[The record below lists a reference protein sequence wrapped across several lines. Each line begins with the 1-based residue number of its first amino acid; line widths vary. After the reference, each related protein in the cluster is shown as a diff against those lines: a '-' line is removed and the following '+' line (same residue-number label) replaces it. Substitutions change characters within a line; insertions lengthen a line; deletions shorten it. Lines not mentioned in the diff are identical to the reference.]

1 MNKNTKK
8 ENIVIVG
15 GGFAGVKTA
24 LFLSKY
30 PNFFN
35 VTLVSETDS
44 LRYYPLLYKFATG
57 SKKDLV
63 SIPLRKIFRSEKVHI
78 IKGSAQNID
87 RSSKSIIL
95 EDGQQITYD
104 KLVLA
109 LGVVTNYFG
118 IDGIQENSYSIK
130 SEAEAEKFNRHLHD
144 YLIKNQKPDSNYVI
158 IGAGPT
164 GIELAA
170 ELPSYIRYLMNQHG
184 LHHHAVHV
192 EIIEALNQLLPRLPK
207 SYAQNVSKR
216 LTSLGISLKLNSKVV
231 SQNDLELTV
240 NENKIQSQ
248 TVVWTAGVS
257 NHPFYKANNFLITQ
271 HGKVACDIFLQAE
284 DNIFVAGDNANT
296 PFSGLAQTALH
307 DGQTIAENIVRS
319 HFGYPMKA
327 YKPKNIITVIPAG
340 KKYAAV
346 LWGKT
351 KFYGFFGSVM
361 RHLADIDGYNNILPW
376 YSAIFLWLKYFSKR
390 SKQCPY
396 CQNSSESL

>member
-1 MNKNTKK
+1 MNKKTKK

-24 LFLSKY
+24 LILSRY

-35 VTLVSETDS
+35 ITLISETDS

-57 SKKDLV
+57 AKKVLV
-63 SIPLRKIFRSEKVHI
+63 SIPLSKIFRSEKVNI
-78 IKGSAQNID
+78 IKASVQSLD
-87 RSSKSIIL
+87 RASKSIIL
-95 EDGQQITYD
+95 DDNQQVKFD

-118 IDGIQENSYSIK
+118 IDGIKENAYSIK

-144 YLIKNQKPDSNYVI
+144 FLIQNQKPDNYVV

-170 ELPSYIRYLMNQHG
+170 ELPSYIRYLMDQHG

-207 SYAQNVSKR
+207 SYAQSVAKR
-216 LTSLGISLKLNSKVV
+216 LTTLGVSLKLNSKVI
-231 SQNDLELTV
+231 SQDSNELTV
-240 NENKIQSQ
+240 NDYKIQSK

-257 NHPFYKANNFLITQ
+257 NHPFFKDNNFLITQ

-307 DGQTIAENIVRS
+307 DGQTIAENIIRN
-319 HFGYPMKA
+319 HFNYPMKP

-340 KKYAAV
+340 KRYSAV
-346 LWGKT
+346 LWGKV

-376 YSAIFLWLKYFSKR
+376 YSAILLWLKYFSK
-390 SKQCPY
+390 KPKKCPY
-396 CQNSSESL
+396 CQNSTD